1 MSLVYIF
8 FIGDLDMKAVVFNLI
23 YMVGMELFYKVLEYK
38 IRNEGIGFW
47 NKKVVL
53 DCC

>member
-38 IRNEGIGFW
+38 IRNEGIGF
-47 NKKVVL
+47 
-53 DCC
+53 